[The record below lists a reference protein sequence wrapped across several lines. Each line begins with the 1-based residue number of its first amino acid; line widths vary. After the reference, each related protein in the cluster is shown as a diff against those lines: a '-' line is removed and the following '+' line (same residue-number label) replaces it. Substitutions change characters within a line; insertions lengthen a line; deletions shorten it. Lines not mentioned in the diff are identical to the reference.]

1 MTKAERLELAIKRT
15 KELRRPEIELMDKGY
30 SLIAGVDEVGRGPLA
45 GPVVAAACIFDR
57 DVDIVGIDDSKKLS
71 EKKREQFFDEIKDKA
86 LAYGIGE
93 ASCEVIDEINILE
106 ATKLAMKRA
115 IDEAD
120 KMLESKG
127 RDRIQIVIFDAV
139 KINDLKKEQMSVIKG
154 DQTYFSVAAASILAK
169 VTRDNLMKEYDKV
182 YPEYG
187 FASNKGYG
195 TKAHYEGIKKAGIT
209 EIHRKKLSK
218 KSRYT
223 LNTSFIWTG
232 CI

>member
-15 KELRRPEIELMDKGY
+15 EELRRPEIELMDKGY

-106 ATKLAMKRA
+106 ATKLAMRKA
-115 IDEAD
+115 IEEAD
-120 KMLESKG
+120 LMLASKG
-127 RDRIQIVIFDAV
+127 RDKIQIVIFDAI

-169 VTRDNLMKEYDKV
+169 VTRDNLMKEYDKA

-209 EIHRKKLSK
+209 EIHRK
-218 KSRYT
+218 
-223 LNTSFIWTG
+223 SFLKNLDTH
-232 CI
+232 

>member
-15 KELRRPEIELMDKGY
+15 EELRRPEIELMDKGY

-71 EKKREQFFDEIKDKA
+71 EKKKEQFFAEIKDKA

-209 EIHRKKLSK
+209 EIHRK
-218 KSRYT
+218 
-223 LNTSFIWTG
+223 SFLKNLDTH
-232 CI
+232 

>member
-15 KELRRPEIELMDKGY
+15 EELRRPEIELMDKGY

-139 KINDLKKEQMSVIKG
+139 EINDLKKEQMSVIKG

-195 TKAHYEGIKKAGIT
+195 TKAHYEGIKKVGIT
-209 EIHRKKLSK
+209 EIHRK
-218 KSRYT
+218 
-223 LNTSFIWTG
+223 SFLKNLDTH
-232 CI
+232 

>member
-15 KELRRPEIELMDKGY
+15 EELRRPEIELMDKGY

-127 RDRIQIVIFDAV
+127 IDRIQIVIFDAI
-139 KINDLKKEQMSVIKG
+139 KINDLDKEQMSVIKG
-154 DQTYFSVAAASILAK
+154 DQTYFSIAAASILAK
-169 VTRDNLMKEYDKV
+169 VTRDNLMKEYDKA

-209 EIHRKKLSK
+209 EIHRK
-218 KSRYT
+218 
-223 LNTSFIWTG
+223 SFLKNLDTH
-232 CI
+232 

>member
-15 KELRRPEIELMDKGY
+15 EELRRPEIELMDKGY

-71 EKKREQFFDEIKDKA
+71 EKKREQFFDEIKEKA

-139 KINDLKKEQMSVIKG
+139 KIHDLKKEQMSVIKG

-182 YPEYG
+182 YPKYG

-209 EIHRKKLSK
+209 EIHRK
-218 KSRYT
+218 
-223 LNTSFIWTG
+223 SFLKNLDTH
-232 CI
+232 

>member
-15 KELRRPEIELMDKGY
+15 EELRRPEIELIDKGY

-86 LAYGIGE
+86 LAYGVGE

-106 ATKLAMKRA
+106 ATKLAMRKA
-115 IDEAD
+115 IEEAD

-127 RDRIQIVIFDAV
+127 RDKIQIVVFDAV

-209 EIHRKKLSK
+209 EIHRK
-218 KSRYT
+218 
-223 LNTSFIWTG
+223 SFLKNLDTH
-232 CI
+232 

>member
-15 KELRRPEIELMDKGY
+15 EELRRPEIELMDKGY

-139 KINDLKKEQMSVIKG
+139 KIHDLKKEQMSVIKG

-182 YPEYG
+182 YPDYG

-209 EIHRKKLSK
+209 EIHRK
-218 KSRYT
+218 
-223 LNTSFIWTG
+223 SFLKNLDTH
-232 CI
+232 

>member
-15 KELRRPEIELMDKGY
+15 EELRRPEIELMDKGY

-115 IDEAD
+115 IEEAD

-139 KINDLKKEQMSVIKG
+139 KINDLEKEQMSVIKG
-154 DQTYFSVAAASILAK
+154 DQTYFSIAAASILAK

-209 EIHRKKLSK
+209 EIHRK
-218 KSRYT
+218 
-223 LNTSFIWTG
+223 SFLKNLETH
-232 CI
+232 

>member
-182 YPEYG
+182 YPKYG

-209 EIHRKKLSK
+209 EIHRK
-218 KSRYT
+218 
-223 LNTSFIWTG
+223 SFLKNLDTH
-232 CI
+232 

>member
-1 MTKAERLELAIKRT
+1 MTKDERLELAIKRT
-15 KELRRPEIELMDKGY
+15 EELRRPEIELMDKGY

-71 EKKREQFFDEIKDKA
+71 EKKREQLFDEIKDKA

-106 ATKLAMKRA
+106 ATKLAMRKA
-115 IDEAD
+115 IEEAD
-120 KMLESKG
+120 LMLASKG
-127 RDRIQIVIFDAV
+127 IDKIQIVIFDAI
-139 KINDLKKEQMSVIKG
+139 KINDLDKEQMSVIKG
-154 DQTYFSVAAASILAK
+154 DQTYFSIAAASILAK
-169 VTRDNLMKEYDKV
+169 VTRDNLMKEYDKA

-209 EIHRKKLSK
+209 EIHRK
-218 KSRYT
+218 
-223 LNTSFIWTG
+223 SFLKNLDTH
-232 CI
+232 

>member
-15 KELRRPEIELMDKGY
+15 EELRRLEIELMDKGY

-209 EIHRKKLSK
+209 EIHRK
-218 KSRYT
+218 
-223 LNTSFIWTG
+223 SFLKNLDTH
-232 CI
+232 

>member
-15 KELRRPEIELMDKGY
+15 EELKRPEIELMDKGY

-57 DVDIVGIDDSKKLS
+57 DVDIVGIDDSKKIS
-71 EKKREQFFDEIKDKA
+71 EKKREQLFDEIKDKA

-209 EIHRKKLSK
+209 EIHRK
-218 KSRYT
+218 
-223 LNTSFIWTG
+223 SFLKNLDTH
-232 CI
+232 

>member
-15 KELRRPEIELMDKGY
+15 EELRRPEIELMDKGY

-45 GPVVAAACIFDR
+45 GPVVAATCIFDR

-71 EKKREQFFDEIKDKA
+71 EKKREQFFEEIKDKA

-127 RDRIQIVIFDAV
+127 RDRIQIVVFDAV
-139 KINDLKKEQMSVIKG
+139 KINDLDKEQMSVIKG
-154 DQTYFSVAAASILAK
+154 DQTYFSIAAASILAK

-209 EIHRKKLSK
+209 EIHRK
-218 KSRYT
+218 
-223 LNTSFIWTG
+223 SFLKNLDTH
-232 CI
+232 

>member
-15 KELRRPEIELMDKGY
+15 EELRRPEIELMDKGY

-71 EKKREQFFDEIKDKA
+71 EKKREQLFDEIKDKA

-106 ATKLAMKRA
+106 ATKLAMRKA
-115 IDEAD
+115 IEEAD
-120 KMLESKG
+120 LMLASKG
-127 RDRIQIVIFDAV
+127 RDKIQIVIFDAI

-169 VTRDNLMKEYDKV
+169 VTRDNLMKEYDKA

-209 EIHRKKLSK
+209 EIHRK
-218 KSRYT
+218 
-223 LNTSFIWTG
+223 SFLKNLDTY
-232 CI
+232 

>member
-15 KELRRPEIELMDKGY
+15 DELRRPEIELMDKGY

-209 EIHRKKLSK
+209 EIHRK
-218 KSRYT
+218 
-223 LNTSFIWTG
+223 SFLKNLDIH
-232 CI
+232 

>member
-15 KELRRPEIELMDKGY
+15 EELRRPEIELMDKGY

-71 EKKREQFFDEIKDKA
+71 EKKREQFFDEIKDRA

-209 EIHRKKLSK
+209 EIHRK
-218 KSRYT
+218 
-223 LNTSFIWTG
+223 SFLKNLDTH
-232 CI
+232 

>member
-15 KELRRPEIELMDKGY
+15 EELRRPEIELMDKGY

-139 KINDLKKEQMSVIKG
+139 EINDLKKEQMSVIKG

-182 YPEYG
+182 YPEYR

-209 EIHRKKLSK
+209 EIHRK
-218 KSRYT
+218 
-223 LNTSFIWTG
+223 SFLKNLDTH
-232 CI
+232 

>member
-15 KELRRPEIELMDKGY
+15 EELRRPEIELMDKGY

-71 EKKREQFFDEIKDKA
+71 EKKREQFFAEIKDKA

-209 EIHRKKLSK
+209 EIHRK
-218 KSRYT
+218 
-223 LNTSFIWTG
+223 SFLKNLDTH
-232 CI
+232 

>member
-15 KELRRPEIELMDKGY
+15 EELRRPEIELMDKGY

-106 ATKLAMKRA
+106 ATKLAMRKA
-115 IDEAD
+115 IEEAD

-127 RDRIQIVIFDAV
+127 RDKIQIVVFDAV
-139 KINDLKKEQMSVIKG
+139 KINDLEKEQMSVIKG

-182 YPEYG
+182 YPDYG

-209 EIHRKKLSK
+209 EIHRK
-218 KSRYT
+218 
-223 LNTSFIWTG
+223 SFLKNLDTH
-232 CI
+232 

>member
-15 KELRRPEIELMDKGY
+15 EELRRPEIELMDKGY

-57 DVDIVGIDDSKKLS
+57 DVDIVGIDDSKKIS
-71 EKKREQFFDEIKDKA
+71 EKKREQLFDEIKDKA

-106 ATKLAMKRA
+106 ATKLAMKKA

-209 EIHRKKLSK
+209 EIHRK
-218 KSRYT
+218 
-223 LNTSFIWTG
+223 SFLKNLDIH
-232 CI
+232 

>member
-15 KELRRPEIELMDKGY
+15 EELRRPEIELMDKGY

-71 EKKREQFFDEIKDKA
+71 EKKREQFFAEIKDKA

-154 DQTYFSVAAASILAK
+154 DQTYLSVAAASILAK

-195 TKAHYEGIKKAGIT
+195 TKAHYDGIKKAGIT
-209 EIHRKKLSK
+209 EIHRK
-218 KSRYT
+218 
-223 LNTSFIWTG
+223 SFLKNLDTH
-232 CI
+232 

>member
-15 KELRRPEIELMDKGY
+15 EELRRPEIELMDKGY

-45 GPVVAAACIFDR
+45 GPVVAAVCIFDR

-71 EKKREQFFDEIKDKA
+71 EKKREQLFDEIKNKA

-106 ATKLAMKRA
+106 ATKLAMRKA
-115 IDEAD
+115 IEEAD
-120 KMLESKG
+120 LMLASKG

-139 KINDLKKEQMSVIKG
+139 KINDLEKEQMSVIKG
-154 DQTYFSVAAASILAK
+154 DQTYFSIAAASILAK
-169 VTRDNLMKEYDKV
+169 VTRDNLMKEYDKA

-209 EIHRKKLSK
+209 EIHRK
-218 KSRYT
+218 
-223 LNTSFIWTG
+223 SFLKNLDTH
-232 CI
+232 

>member
-15 KELRRPEIELMDKGY
+15 EELRRPEIELMDKGY

-57 DVDIVGIDDSKKLS
+57 DVDIVGIDDSKKIS

-106 ATKLAMKRA
+106 ATKLAMRKA
-115 IDEAD
+115 IEEAD
-120 KMLESKG
+120 LMLASKG
-127 RDRIQIVIFDAV
+127 RDKIQIVIFDAI

-169 VTRDNLMKEYDKV
+169 VTRDNLMKEYDKA

-209 EIHRKKLSK
+209 EIHRK
-218 KSRYT
+218 
-223 LNTSFIWTG
+223 SFLKNLDTH
-232 CI
+232 

>member
-15 KELRRPEIELMDKGY
+15 EELRRPEIELMDKGY

-57 DVDIVGIDDSKKLS
+57 DVDIVGIDDSKKIS
-71 EKKREQFFDEIKDKA
+71 EKKREQLFDEIKDKA

-209 EIHRKKLSK
+209 EIHRK
-218 KSRYT
+218 
-223 LNTSFIWTG
+223 SFLKNLDTH
-232 CI
+232 

>member
-15 KELRRPEIELMDKGY
+15 EELRRPEIELMDKGY

-106 ATKLAMKRA
+106 ATKLAMRKA
-115 IDEAD
+115 IEEAD
-120 KMLESKG
+120 LMLASKG
-127 RDRIQIVIFDAV
+127 RDKIQIVIFDAI
-139 KINDLKKEQMSVIKG
+139 KINDLDKEQMSVIKG
-154 DQTYFSVAAASILAK
+154 DQTYFSIAAASILAK
-169 VTRDNLMKEYDKV
+169 VTRDNLMKEYDKT

-209 EIHRKKLSK
+209 EIHRK
-218 KSRYT
+218 
-223 LNTSFIWTG
+223 SFLKNLDTH
-232 CI
+232 

>member
-15 KELRRPEIELMDKGY
+15 EELRRPEIELMDKGY

-120 KMLESKG
+120 KMLDSKG

-209 EIHRKKLSK
+209 EIHRK
-218 KSRYT
+218 
-223 LNTSFIWTG
+223 SFLKNLDTH
-232 CI
+232 

>member
-1 MTKAERLELAIKRT
+1 MTKAERVELAIKRT
-15 KELRRPEIELMDKGY
+15 EELKRPEIELMDKGY

-57 DVDIVGIDDSKKLS
+57 DVDIVGIDDSKKIS

-209 EIHRKKLSK
+209 EIHRK
-218 KSRYT
+218 
-223 LNTSFIWTG
+223 SFLKNLDTH
-232 CI
+232 

>member
-15 KELRRPEIELMDKGY
+15 EELRRPEIELMDKGY

-57 DVDIVGIDDSKKLS
+57 DVGIVGIDDSKKLS

-209 EIHRKKLSK
+209 EIHRK
-218 KSRYT
+218 
-223 LNTSFIWTG
+223 SFLKNLDTH
-232 CI
+232 

>member
-209 EIHRKKLSK
+209 EVHRK
-218 KSRYT
+218 
-223 LNTSFIWTG
+223 SFLKNLDTH
-232 CI
+232 

>member
-15 KELRRPEIELMDKGY
+15 EELRRPEIELMDKGY
-30 SLIAGVDEVGRGPLA
+30 SLIAGVEEVGRGPLA

-209 EIHRKKLSK
+209 EIHRK
-218 KSRYT
+218 
-223 LNTSFIWTG
+223 SFLKNLDTH
-232 CI
+232 

>member
-15 KELRRPEIELMDKGY
+15 EELRRPEIELMDKGY

-57 DVDIVGIDDSKKLS
+57 DVDIVGRDDSKKLS

-139 KINDLKKEQMSVIKG
+139 EINDLKKEQMSVIKG

-209 EIHRKKLSK
+209 EIHRK
-218 KSRYT
+218 
-223 LNTSFIWTG
+223 SFLKNLDTH
-232 CI
+232 

>member
-15 KELRRPEIELMDKGY
+15 EELRRPEIELMDKGY

-127 RDRIQIVIFDAV
+127 RDKIQIVIFDAV
-139 KINDLKKEQMSVIKG
+139 KINDLKKEQMSAIKG

-209 EIHRKKLSK
+209 EIHRK
-218 KSRYT
+218 
-223 LNTSFIWTG
+223 SFLKNLDTH
-232 CI
+232 

>member
-127 RDRIQIVIFDAV
+127 IDRIQIVIFDAV

-209 EIHRKKLSK
+209 EIHRK
-218 KSRYT
+218 
-223 LNTSFIWTG
+223 SFLKNLDTH
-232 CI
+232 

>member
-1 MTKAERLELAIKRT
+1 MTKAERLELATKRT
-15 KELRRPEIELMDKGY
+15 EELRRPEIELMDKGY

-139 KINDLKKEQMSVIKG
+139 KINDLKKEQISVIKG

-169 VTRDNLMKEYDKV
+169 VTRDKLMKEYDKV
-182 YPEYG
+182 YPEYR

-209 EIHRKKLSK
+209 EIHRK
-218 KSRYT
+218 
-223 LNTSFIWTG
+223 SFLKNLDTH
-232 CI
+232 

>member
-15 KELRRPEIELMDKGY
+15 EELRRPEIELMDKGY

-127 RDRIQIVIFDAV
+127 RDKIQIVVFDAV
-139 KINDLKKEQMSVIKG
+139 KINDLEKEQMSVIKG

-195 TKAHYEGIKKAGIT
+195 TKAHYEGIKKVGIT
-209 EIHRKKLSK
+209 EIHRK
-218 KSRYT
+218 
-223 LNTSFIWTG
+223 SFLKNLDTH
-232 CI
+232 

>member
-15 KELRRPEIELMDKGY
+15 EELRRPEIELMDKGY
-30 SLIAGVDEVGRGPLA
+30 SLIAGADEVGRGPLA

-106 ATKLAMKRA
+106 ATKLAMKKA
-115 IDEAD
+115 IEEAD

-209 EIHRKKLSK
+209 EIHRK
-218 KSRYT
+218 
-223 LNTSFIWTG
+223 SFLKNLDTH
-232 CI
+232 

>member
-15 KELRRPEIELMDKGY
+15 EELRRPEIELMDKGY

-127 RDRIQIVIFDAV
+127 RDKIQIVIFDAV

-154 DQTYFSVAAASILAK
+154 DQTYLSVAAASILAK

-209 EIHRKKLSK
+209 EIHRK
-218 KSRYT
+218 
-223 LNTSFIWTG
+223 SFLKNLDTH
-232 CI
+232 

>member
-15 KELRRPEIELMDKGY
+15 EELKRPEIELMDKGY

-57 DVDIVGIDDSKKLS
+57 DVDIVGIDDSKKIS
-71 EKKREQFFDEIKDKA
+71 EKKREQLFDEIKDKA

-169 VTRDNLMKEYDKV
+169 VTRDKLMKEYDKV

-209 EIHRKKLSK
+209 EIHRK
-218 KSRYT
+218 
-223 LNTSFIWTG
+223 SFLKNLDTH
-232 CI
+232 

>member
-15 KELRRPEIELMDKGY
+15 EELRRPEIELMDKGY

-195 TKAHYEGIKKAGIT
+195 TKAHYKGIDENGVT
-209 EIHRKKLSK
+209 PIHRVTFLKKYFEK
-218 KSRYT
+218 KKEYES
-223 LNTSFIWTG
+223 
-232 CI
+232 